1 MLIMNNLTFKTVAL
15 SLIAFAGFT
24 VIPTPAHAQ
33 VAVLCASCETHL
45 PQIDVSTKQLA
56 ASFNKYQA
64 YMTTG
69 MGGTGSS
76 MGGGVIEQLQ
86 ALNDGMAEST
96 QQQVQNAN
104 NGNTLAQMREYI
116 KTNAELNK
124 THLPSDQINA
134 CADASMAAG
143 FATGGGS
150 NGGGSSGGSGA
161 SQSGGQATAQ
171 ERAEVRDRNYSAI
184 ANAGSK
190 MLDHVQNYCT
200 AQDVANKRLGC
211 TAEGTYAGAD
221 TDSRNLTYGA
231 QAKGDTSPALPSLD
245 DAQLKV
251 AQSVMTQVIPNVPAG
266 ATANSNNSPAANQY
280 NVDANSLKA
289 KISFADEALT
299 ASIGLY
305 ANRKDLPAEF
315 MKTWNGSAEEFKR
328 VYGATAKQPT
338 NPSKFMMYEFEI
350 MRKLTDPEVMGGE
363 NTKSPQDIAAD
374 DYKLNLLRAR
384 IELDNLATNDRNGRM
399 LAAILTQTIDPQTTE
414 SLKAKLATL
423 TNKPQ

>member
-1 MLIMNNLTFKTVAL
+1 MLIMKTLMNFKTIACG
-15 SLIAFAGFT
+15 LIVMAGLT
-24 VIPTPAHAQ
+24 AIPKPAHAQ
-33 VAVLCASCETHL
+33 VAVLCQSCETHL

-56 ASFNKYQA
+56 TSFNKYQA

-104 NGNTLAQMREYI
+104 NGNTLAQIREYI

-134 CADASMAAG
+134 CADASMSAG
-143 FATGGGS
+143 FATS
-150 NGGGSSGGSGA
+150 TGGGSSGGGSGA

-200 AQDVANKRLGC
+200 KEDVANKRLGC
-211 TAEGTYAGAD
+211 SAEGTYAGAD
-221 TDSRNLTYGA
+221 TDARSLTYGA
-231 QAKGDTSPALPSLD
+231 QTKGDTSPALPSLD
-245 DAQLKV
+245 DKQLKV

-305 ANRKDLPAEF
+305 AGRKDLPAEF
-315 MKTWNGSAEEFKR
+315 MKTWSGSSEEFKR

-374 DYKLNLLRAR
+374 NYKLNLLRAR

-399 LAAILTQTIDPQTTE
+399 LAALLTQTIDPQTTD
-414 SLKAKLATL
+414 SLKVKLAAL